1 MLSENI
7 KAFWYGVGCG
17 VNPPC
22 YFALLAATGGPGF
35 E

>member
-7 KAFWYGVGCG
+7 KAIRKSKGLSQH
-17 VNPPC
+17 
-22 YFALLAATGGPGF
+22 FALLAATGGPGF